1 MSAGGAR
8 VCGLAGK
15 CCAGKDLVT
24 AELERRGWRQ
34 LDVDAIGHR
43 ALTARHGAVVQ
54 AFGRAILGH
63 HDTIDRRKLGRIVF
77 RDSKQ
82 RARLEAIVH
91 PWMRARVRERID
103 AFRAAP
109 DAVGLVINAAV
120 LFAMR
125 LDAWCD
131 FVILVRAPLL
141 HRLRRARR
149 RDGAGWMVTLGRLRA
164 QAGIDAQARSSVAET
179 LVVTNSGTRDR
190 LKLELDRLGVFG
202 TGT

>member
-1 MSAGGAR
+1 MSTAGAR

-15 CCAGKDLVT
+15 CCAGKDLVA

-43 ALTARHGAVVQ
+43 ALAERHDAVVQ
-54 AFGRAILGH
+54 AFGHAILGQRN
-63 HDTIDRRKLGRIVF
+63 TIDRRKLGRIVF
-77 RDSKQ
+77 RDPKR
-82 RARLEAIVH
+82 RAQLEAIVH
-91 PWMRARVRERID
+91 PWMRACVRERID

-120 LFAMR
+120 LFVMR
-125 LDAWCD
+125 LDVWCD
-131 FVILVRAPLL
+131 FVILGRAPLF

-149 RDGAGWMVTLGRLRA
+149 RDGTGWALMLGRLRA

-179 LVVTNSGTRDR
+179 LVVTNNGTRDR
-190 LKLELDRLGVFG
+190 LKLELDRLEVFG